1 MRSDIMKK
9 GLERTPHRGLMRA
22 TGLADEDFKKPYIG
36 VCNSYTNIVPGHC
49 HLKKV
54 GEIICDAIREAGGV
68 PYEFNTIAVC
78 DGIAMGHSGMKY
90 SLASREIIADSV
102 ETMGSAH
109 PLTR

>member
-1 MRSDIMKK
+1 MQLLHEHRS
-9 GLERTPHRGLMRA
+9 
-22 TGLADEDFKKPYIG
+22 
-36 VCNSYTNIVPGHC
+36 GHC

-90 SLASREIIADSV
+90 SLASREIIADASRPW
-102 ETMGSAH
+102 A
-109 PLTR
+109 PLIRSTR